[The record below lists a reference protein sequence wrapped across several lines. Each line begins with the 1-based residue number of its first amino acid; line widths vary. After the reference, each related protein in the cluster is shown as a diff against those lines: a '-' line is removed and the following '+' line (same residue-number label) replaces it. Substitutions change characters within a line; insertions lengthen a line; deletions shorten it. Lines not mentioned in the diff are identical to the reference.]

1 MGITIFAAS
10 LFGLFLLTVF
20 CRRVGRLRG
29 WWSDSEA
36 MQRKRRAIMQV
47 ILQED
52 DADALSAENDDV
64 FGWVLVLI
72 NSICLASIPFYLLTV
87 VRAARRLADDE
98 MVARCEA
105 AITQTQQ
112 LRFPCHFLRFSVL
125 KARGKDKIR
134 VDSPSHSHLE
144 NPIDIAGVK
153 KIVFTY

>member
-52 DADALSAENDDV
+52 DADALDHHEVRSAR
-64 FGWVLVLI
+64 
-72 NSICLASIPFYLLTV
+72 LAAVYLPPLTTSLLQEWGGEMTL
-87 VRAARRLADDE
+87 RSRSASFEEMSRSGRRPSPARRC
-98 MVARCEA
+98 R
-105 AITQTQQ
+105 
-112 LRFPCHFLRFSVL
+112 PSV
-125 KARGKDKIR
+125 RT
-134 VDSPSHSHLE
+134 S
-144 NPIDIAGVK
+144 
-153 KIVFTY
+153 

>member
-52 DADALSAENDDV
+52 DADERAEADEE
-64 FGWVLVLI
+64 GRACI
-72 NSICLASIPFYLLTV
+72 TRTV
-87 VRAARRLADDE
+87 HAP
-98 MVARCEA
+98 
-105 AITQTQQ
+105 Q
-112 LRFPCHFLRFSVL
+112 
-125 KARGKDKIR
+125 
-134 VDSPSHSHLE
+134 
-144 NPIDIAGVK
+144 
-153 KIVFTY
+153 

>member
-52 DADALSAENDDV
+52 DADALDHHEVRSAR
-64 FGWVLVLI
+64 
-72 NSICLASIPFYLLTV
+72 LAAVYLPPLTTSLLQEWGGEMTLRYRSASFEEMSRSGRALSAAV
-87 VRAARRLADDE
+87 AADRLPHAARDQS
-98 MVARCEA
+98 AR
-105 AITQTQQ
+105 
-112 LRFPCHFLRFSVL
+112 
-125 KARGKDKIR
+125 IR
-134 VDSPSHSHLE
+134 H
-144 NPIDIAGVK
+144 A
-153 KIVFTY
+153 